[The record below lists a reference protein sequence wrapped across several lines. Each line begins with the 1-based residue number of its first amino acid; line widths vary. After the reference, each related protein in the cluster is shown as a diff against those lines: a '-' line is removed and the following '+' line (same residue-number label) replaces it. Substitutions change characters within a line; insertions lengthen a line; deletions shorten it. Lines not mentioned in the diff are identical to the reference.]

1 LLINDVIQV
10 MLPAIKGS
18 KSMNSWIELE
28 VIKQTLVTSP
38 KLDVKIK
45 GQCLIVT
52 RRRLLVPRHGF
63 FRLAIP
69 HARAIVT
76 SGIKGLTLSVQPDP
90 IAIFVVLIILGGVAG
105 ELFTDR
111 VKYPR
116 DYPPE
121 AIYGFSI
128 FYIGLLIV
136 EMIRT
141 RRQVRALLNSAL
153 VLRQK

>member
-1 LLINDVIQV
+1 
-10 MLPAIKGS
+10 
-18 KSMNSWIELE
+18 MNSWNELE
-28 VIKQTLVTSP
+28 PIKQTLVASP
-38 KLDVKIK
+38 KLDVEIK
-45 GQCLIVT
+45 GQRLIVT
-52 RRRLLVPRHGF
+52 RRRLLAPRRGF

-76 SGIKGLTLSVQPDP
+76 PGMKGLALSVQPDP
-90 IAIFVVLIILGGVAG
+90 MAIFVVLILLGGVAG

-141 RRQVRALLNSAL
+141 RRQVRAILTSYFAG
-153 VLRQK
+153 